1 MRYEFMITGKD
12 TFKGAKAELC
22 PIEIMVMRDALN
34 EYICNAD
41 IHVLDRKVAENMVQL
56 MWEEEEKLK

>member
-1 MRYEFMITGKD
+1 MRYEFMITGED